1 MAKKI
6 LYVDDEA
13 INLQLF
19 ELNFQNLFDLK
30 TAKSGKDGIDIALN
44 ENIPV
49 VISDL
54 KMPGMNGIEMI
65 KQIKKEAPDTVC
77 ILLSAY
83 FESEAVKMGITDQ
96 LIFKYITK
104 PWRRNEVL
112 SVLNEAFR
120 EVK

>member
-1 MAKKI
+1 MVKKI

-19 ELNFQNLFDLK
+19 ELNFQNIFDVKL
-30 TAKSGKDGIDIALN
+30 AISGKAGIEIALN

-65 KQIKKEAPDTVC
+65 KHIKKAAPGTVC

-83 FESEAVKMGITDQ
+83 FESEALKMGMNNE
-96 LIFKYITK
+96 LVFRYITK
-104 PWRRNEVL
+104 PWRRNDVL
-112 SVLNEAFR
+112 SVLNEIFSGQR
-120 EVK
+120 